1 MQVTRYDRAE
11 ITDSHLTDEGY
22 LDIKAC
28 PISRSGVFPY
38 YFSDGKMLREAKL
51 PDDLQDGVDSFN
63 NKPVTRE
70 HPKEFVNADNISKY
84 SVGMTHSN
92 AHMQDGKMVVDMTI
106 TDPTTIQEIHSGK
119 RRELSIGFKAD
130 VVKRPG
136 EFQGQQ
142 YDAVQTGIKG
152 NHVAVVSAGRAGHDV
167 SVPHFDSKSAVLAT
181 EIMDDGY
188 SGTFEDKQGGKTLTT
203 MIIDG
208 KSYELAE
215 DAAAAVQNEQNKATT
230 GASSLEEANKTIA
243 ALKKENATLKSEN
256 SSSKKESST
265 NQAKADAAQSELQ
278 NMKDSQQSLIDARV
292 QLQMDAAE
300 RLDDNYDFTGKTN
313 REIKEAIVAAS
324 NKDLKLDG
332 KDDAYVDG
340 AYSLIMAQ
348 KPQSLGGI
356 NPSNAKQ
363 HQDNVDTNSPAYKF
377 AHAYEL
383 ANKK

>member
-38 YFSDGKMLREAKL
+38 YFADGTMLREAKL
-51 PDDLQDGVDSFN
+51 PNDLQDGVDSFN
-63 NKPVTRE
+63 NKPVTNE

-119 RRELSIGFKAD
+119 RQELSIGFKAD

-142 YDAVQTGIKG
+142 YDAVQTGIQG

-167 SVPHFDSKSAVLAT
+167 SVPHFDSKDTTLAT

-188 SGTFEDKQGGKTLTT
+188 SVMTKDNQGGTPLKTI
-203 MIIDG
+203 IIDG
-208 KSYELAE
+208 KPCELAD

-230 GASSLEEANKTIA
+230 IASSLDEANKTIA
-243 ALKKENATLKSEN
+243 ALKKENAALKSEKADSQKEN
-256 SSSKKESST
+256 SS

-300 RLDDNYDFTGKTN
+300 RLDDNYDFKGKTS
-313 REIKEAIVAAS
+313 RQIKEAVILAN

-340 AYSLIMAQ
+340 AYSLIMTQ
-348 KPQSLGGI
+348 KPKSLGGI
-356 NPSNAKQ
+356 DPSHASQ
-363 HQDNVDTNSPAYKF
+363 HQDNEDTNSPAYKF

-383 ANKK
+383 ANK